1 MHLTNEERETI
12 ILFNEADKTA
22 TCDTCNP
29 SLIRKLDKLCLEY
42 EEISV
47 VRQDEYG
54 KVYKFPKKWVKVNA
68 SVRLSDEQR
77 QKMAERG
84 RANVERLKAARKAK
98 LQATASDE
106 NS

>member
-1 MHLTNEERETI
+1 MYLTNEERETI

-29 SLIRKLDKLCLEY
+29 SLIRKLDKLCLEN
-42 EEISV
+42 EEISI
-47 VRQDEYG
+47 VRQDEFG

-68 SVRLSDEQR
+68 TVKLSNEQR
-77 QKMAERG
+77 QKRSELG
-84 RANVERLKAARKAK
+84 KANIEKAIAARKAK
-98 LQATASDE
+98 LQATASEE

>member
-29 SLIRKLDKLCLEY
+29 SLIRKLDDFCSRSKDITL
-42 EEISV
+42 I
-47 VRQDEYG
+47 RQDEYG
-54 KVYKFPKKWVKVNA
+54 KTYKFPKKWV
-68 SVRLSDEQR
+68 SVRLPKLYDEETKE
-77 QKMAERG
+77 KMSKLAKERFHK
-84 RANVERLKAARKAK
+84 NK
-98 LQATASDE
+98 QATASDE